1 MIIRSDARYIP
12 LADESVDCCV
22 TSPPFWG
29 LRDYGV
35 DGQLGLEK
43 TLQEYV
49 DNMVSVFREVRR
61 VLRSEGT
68 LWLNLGDS
76 YATNRGSNGGS
87 RVNEGVKQ
95 KTNRGHLRRWMPL
108 PAGLKDKDLCG
119 IPWRVALALQDDGW
133 WLRSDVIWSK
143 PNPMPE
149 SVQDR
154 PTRSHEYLFLLTKS
168 ERYYYDA
175 AAVSEPSICDRVRG
189 THGYSHVPGDGDNSG
204 LSRRENTAMR
214 NKRSVWEIPLQP
226 FNGAHFATFPEK
238 LVEPCIAAGC
248 PEGGLVLDPFAGSGT
263 VGEVAYKMGRRFVL
277 CDIKYQELQRDR
289 IPPMEFTYAP
299 SGVSS

>member
-61 VLRSEGT
+61 VLRLEGT
-68 LWLNLGDS
+68 LWLNLGDT
-76 YATNRGSNGGS
+76 YAGYHGNSKRPDNEAPSNKNGYIENM
-87 RVNEGVKQ
+87 R
-95 KTNRGHLRRWMPL
+95 KTTVG
-108 PAGLKDKDLCG
+108 ACGLKPKDLCG

-189 THGYSHVPGDGDNSG
+189 THGYSHVPGVGDNSG